1 MLLKNTFE
9 VPLSAEDTWRLL
21 TDLPR
26 IAPCLPGAHLDE
38 VVDGQYHGKLSARI
52 GPVAARYAGTAQFL
66 ERDEVA
72 HRAVI
77 AARGREE
84 RGSGSA
90 QATITASLHPEATG
104 TRVDLAT
111 EIAVS
116 GRAAQFGRSLLADVS
131 SGMISDFA
139 RRLEAL
145 IAGDTGAAAGGA
157 GAFGPAGAAAA
168 PAEASLDVVRTVA
181 LPVARRVLVPLAS
194 AVAGGV
200 IGWLAARWRGRAAPA
215 GRGYLTGRGLP
226 HRWRDAGRAADRF
239 DDVGQ
244 VEGDQCAPQMG
255 GERLGGPRLVA

>member
-21 TDLPR
+21 TDLSR
-26 IAPCLPGAHLDE
+26 IAPCLP
-38 VVDGQYHGKLSARI
+38 
-52 GPVAARYAGTAQFL
+52 GTAQFL

-77 AARGREE
+77 AVRGRAE

-90 QATITASLHPEATG
+90 RATITASLHPESAG

-116 GRAAQFGRSLLADVS
+116 GRAAQFGRDLPADVS

-145 IAGDTGAAAGGA
+145 IVGDTGAAAGGA
-157 GAFGPAGAAAA
+157 GAFGPAGGAGALGSAGAAGAFGPAGAAPA
-168 PAEASLDVVRTVA
+168 PAEARPDVVRTVA
-181 LPVARRVLVPLAS
+181 LPVASRVLVPLAS

-200 IGWLAARWRGRAAPA
+200 IGWLAARWRGRATPA
-215 GRGYLTGRGLP
+215 GRGLP
-226 HRWRDAGRAADRF
+226 DRRDAGRAADRF

-255 GERLGGPRLVA
+255 GERLGCLRLVA

>member
-21 TDLPR
+21 TDLSR
-26 IAPCLPGAHLDE
+26 IAPCLP
-38 VVDGQYHGKLSARI
+38 
-52 GPVAARYAGTAQFL
+52 GTAQFL

-77 AARGREE
+77 AVRGRAE

-90 QATITASLHPEATG
+90 RATITASLHPEAAG

-111 EIAVS
+111 EVAVS
-116 GRAAQFGRSLLADVS
+116 GRAAPFGDGLPADVS

-145 IAGDTGAAAGGA
+145 IAGDTGAAAGDTGAAAGGA
-157 GAFGPAGAAAA
+157 GAFGPTGAAAA
-168 PAEASLDVVRTVA
+168 PTEAHPDVVRTVG
-181 LPVARRVLVPLAS
+181 LPVASRVLVPLAS
-194 AVAGGV
+194 AAAGGV
-200 IGWLAARWRGRAAPA
+200 IGWLAARWRGRATPA
-215 GRGYLTGRGLP
+215 GRGLP
-226 HRWRDAGRAADRF
+226 DRRDAGRAADRF

-255 GERLGGPRLVA
+255 GERLGCLRLVA

>member
-9 VPLSAEDTWRLL
+9 VPLPAEDTWRLL
-21 TDLPR
+21 TDLSR
-26 IAPCLPGAHLDE
+26 IAPCLPGA
-38 VVDGQYHGKLSARI
+38 
-52 GPVAARYAGTAQFL
+52 AQFL

-77 AARGREE
+77 AVRGRAE

-90 QATITASLHPEATG
+90 RATITASLHPEAAG

-116 GRAAQFGRSLLADVS
+116 GRAAQFGRDLPADVS

-145 IAGDTGAAAGGA
+145 IAGDTGAAAGDT
-157 GAFGPAGAAAA
+157 GAAAA
-168 PAEASLDVVRTVA
+168 PAEARPDVVRTKA
-181 LPVARRVLVPLAS
+181 LPVASRVLVPLAS

-200 IGWLAARWRGRAAPA
+200 IGWLAARWRVRATPA
-215 GRGYLTGRGLP
+215 GRGLP
-226 HRWRDAGRAADRF
+226 DRRDARRAADRF

-255 GERLGGPRLVA
+255 GERLGRLSLVA